1 MAASKDSNE
10 KGFSAARAGK
20 VNRRTQPQRKIA
32 EPAVYDVYDGKTG
45 ERFDKCKLNRIRELC
60 PGLNVST
67 LQRRLHRGER
77 NLVELRKPP
86 APNIGRRRAAHVKPK
101 VK

>member
-1 MAASKDSNE
+1 MKDTAE

-20 VNRRTQPQRKIA
+20 VNRRAAAQRKIA
-32 EPAVYDVYDGKTG
+32 EPATYNVYDGKTG
-45 ERFDKCKLNRIRELC
+45 EKFNNCKLSRVREMC

-77 NLVELRKPP
+77 NLVELRKPA
-86 APNIGRRRAAHVKPK
+86 APSMGRRRPAHVKPK